1 VIDVFPGAASGS
13 DQTTK
18 PLIAGLAIDI
28 GTTSVVAV
36 LTDLLTGE
44 ILASASRGNPQTRW
58 GADVINRIIESTR
71 PDGLE
76 RLRKAIV
83 HECVIPLIQ
92 ELVESA
98 KTKTTQIYKAAT
110 AANTS
115 MTHLF
120 AGVPPEYLRLEPY
133 VPAFFHAKGFKAADL
148 DLPLHP
154 EAEALIA
161 PSVGSYVGGD
171 ISAGLF
177 ASMIFTKE
185 SHSLFIDLGTNGEI
199 VFGNKDFLMACA
211 CSAGPA
217 FEGGDI
223 SCGMRAI
230 TGAIDSVRIDAKS
243 LEPSLTIIGCEN
255 GTPGA
260 DVPRHGTNKAAGIC
274 GSGLIDLVAELF
286 ASGLVNSRGKFVFEH
301 GDKRLCQ
308 DEYGMASYVLA
319 FAEETEIG
327 KDIFISE
334 GDIENFIRAK
344 GAIYSAIR
352 TLLAVLGLGIH
363 NIDNVYIAGGIG
375 SGINIEKAISIGM
388 LPNISKERYHYIGN
402 SSLAGAYAMLQS
414 QKVAQKIDE
423 IAGMMTYL
431 ELSSHSSYMDEFIAA
446 CFLPH
451 TNSELFYA

>member
-1 VIDVFPGAASGS
+1 VGIKSS
-13 DQTTK
+13 
-18 PLIAGLAIDI
+18 
-28 GTTSVVAV
+28 
-36 LTDLLTGE
+36 
-44 ILASASRGNPQTRW
+44 
-58 GADVINRIIESTR
+58 
-71 PDGLE
+71 
-76 RLRKAIV
+76 
-83 HECVIPLIQ
+83 
-92 ELVESA
+92 
-98 KTKTTQIYKAAT
+98 QIYKAAT

-120 AGVPPEYLRLEPY
+120 AGVPPEFLRLEPY
-133 VPAFFHAKGFKAADL
+133 VPAFFRAKGFKAADL

-177 ASMIFTKE
+177 ASMIFKKE

-243 LEPSLTIIGCEN
+243 LEPSLTIIG
-255 GTPGA
+255 GA
-260 DVPRHGTNKAAGIC
+260 DGTLGADIPRHGTYKAAGIC

-286 ASGLVNSRGKFVFEH
+286 ATGLVNSRGKFVFEH
-301 GDKRLCQ
+301 GGKRLRR

-319 FAEETEIG
+319 FAERTEID

-352 TLLAVLGLGIH
+352 TLLTFLGLGIKD
-363 NIDNVYIAGGIG
+363 IDNVYIAGGIG

-388 LPNISKERYHYIGN
+388 LPKISKERYHYIGN
-402 SSLAGAYAMLQS
+402 SSLAGTYAMLQS
-414 QKVAQKIDE
+414 QKAAQKIDE
-423 IAGMMTYL
+423 IAGMTTYL